1 MMHKRNVAPEILRL
15 LCLEPDS
22 GQSAAFIEEMSSL
35 LNVRQRVYMPGG
47 AIVRQGDVSETV
59 RLVRSGWVFSAIE
72 LENGTRQILDIFLTN
87 DFVEPMTIER
97 LSHVSLHAVDYVTV
111 LEFPYDSMA
120 LLLTRWPERA
130 RYLAA
135 EAARLRAIRMERI
148 VSLGRRD
155 ATRRT
160 AHLFLE
166 FASRIAPQETGSA
179 VEYDCPLTQVDLSD
193 ILGMT
198 AIHINRTLR
207 ELREMQ
213 YVTFRNGNVII
224 HDRRRLADFAG
235 FNPGYLLRPVRQVH
249 NGQ

>member
-1 MMHKRNVAPEILRL
+1 MMHKRNLAPEIQRL
-15 LCLEPDS
+15 LHLDTES
-22 GQSAAFIEEMSSL
+22 GQSRPFADEAADI
-35 LNVRQRVYMPGG
+35 LNVRQRVYGPGG
-47 AIVRQGDVSETV
+47 AIVRQGDISEAV
-59 RLVRSGWVFSAIE
+59 RLVRSGWIFSAIE
-72 LENGTRQILDIFLTN
+72 LENGTRQIIDVFLAN
-87 DFVEPMTIER
+87 DFIEPMTIDN
-97 LSHVSLHAVDYVTV
+97 LSHTSLHAVDYVTL
-111 LEFPYDSMA
+111 LEFPFDGMVM
-120 LLLTRWPERA
+120 LLSRWPERA

-166 FASRIAPQETGSA
+166 FAERVRPGETGLT
-179 VEYDCPLTQVDLSD
+179 VEYDCPLTQADLSD

-213 YVTFRNGNVII
+213 YVTFRNGSVTI

-235 FNPGYLLRPVRQVH
+235 FNSGYLLRHVKAAS
-249 NGQ
+249 NA